1 MVRCLAASY
10 TADWRT
16 IFPDDFQIPLSWRKT
31 IGLSVLISCTS
42 IDPIVWFAIILMSS
56 TLAPEETWTEA
67 THDCVLLEKLW
78 VLRGGRFKNNMF
90 LKMFLELTLEA
101 SHYFTNIEFMW
112 WCKKIRP
119 ILQHPG
125 RFDIIVKKLQ
135 FCIGYI
141 FIGMV
146 VAIFACFK
154 DKVFGILVL
163 HVTKGAA
170 VEVAVMSIK
179 KVIWLM
185 IVEAPHKADNCV
197 MDLSHLSLCWTAVAY
212 KGVLSNY
219 ERMLVNTA
227 LLVLYYSL

>member
-1 MVRCLAASY
+1 MIRCFTEFYAA
-10 TADWRT
+10 AQRT
-16 IFPDDFQIPLSWRKT
+16 IFLDDFWFTFSQRTT
-31 IGLSVLISCTS
+31 IGSSVLIFCTS
-42 IDPIVWFAIILMSS
+42 IGTTVWCDISLMSS
-56 TLAPEETWTEA
+56 ELSPEETWTEA